1 MGAPLECGILPNMRW
16 IVALLFLTSY
26 SATAE
31 EEAHLIAFS
40 EGRYA
45 EAASVTEI
53 SHAPDNLAFAARSM
67 LAEAISADDF
77 SVPSM
82 LVEEAE
88 TLAREAL
95 LDAPNHVEARLQLAI
110 ALSLKA
116 RPMTIREARRTGYG
130 EDAKRL
136 ADSVLDDDPTN
147 TYAHGFLSVW
157 HIEVRRRGGA
167 IGASIMGASIKK
179 ARRHYQAAIALS
191 PDDASVHWQY
201 ARALTALNAKKYRNE
216 IDIALA
222 QALGCGAE
230 TRLEQVMQARAQILQ
245 SALRTEK
252 RATAEQLAARML

>member
-16 IVALLFLTSY
+16 IVALLFLTSF

-82 LVEEAE
+82 LVEDAEA
-88 TLAREAL
+88 LAREAL
-95 LDAPNHVEARLQLAI
+95 LDAPNHIEARLQLAI

-116 RPMTIREARRTGYG
+116 RPLTIRGGPTY
-130 EDAKRL
+130 RL
-136 ADSVLDDDPTN
+136 
-147 TYAHGFLSVW
+147 W
-157 HIEVRRRGGA
+157 RGC
-167 IGASIMGASIKK
+167 
-179 ARRHYQAAIALS
+179 
-191 PDDASVHWQY
+191 
-201 ARALTALNAKKYRNE
+201 
-216 IDIALA
+216 
-222 QALGCGAE
+222 QALGGLGF
-230 TRLEQVMQARAQILQ
+230 RRRSEQYICARI
-245 SALRTEK
+245 SIC
-252 RATAEQLAARML
+252 LAY